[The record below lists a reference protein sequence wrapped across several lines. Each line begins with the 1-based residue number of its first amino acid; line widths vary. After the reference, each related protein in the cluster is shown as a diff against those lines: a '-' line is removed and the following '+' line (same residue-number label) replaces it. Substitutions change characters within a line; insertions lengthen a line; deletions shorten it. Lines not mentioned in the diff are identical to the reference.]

1 MEFRQVIC
9 VLLHVSCTL
18 IASMGLRRAWLMQR
32 HLMRPAQLDD
42 AYVLLTVAI
51 VVHGFYNF
59 LCVSKIIN
67 PVP

>member
-1 MEFRQVIC
+1 
-9 VLLHVSCTL
+9 
-18 IASMGLRRAWLMQR
+18 MGLRRAWLMQR